1 MSAWEDIIN
10 GFDFRPLLEILMRAI
25 PALICVTL
33 HEISHG
39 LVAYRLGDPTAK
51 NAGRLTLNPIKH
63 IDIFGFLMLVVAHV
77 GWAKPVPINPNY
89 FKHPKRGMAV
99 TALAGPLSNFLI
111 TAVFIMLFGFFY
123 PLVYRQSVS
132 RFALDCFDLLN
143 WTAYLSLGLALFN
156 LLPIPPLDGSKVL
169 FALIP
174 DQAYWTLMRYE
185 KYGMILLIAL
195 AYFGVTGEFLG
206 KAIDFVFDWFLRLG
220 NWALDLGYS
229 VFIA

>member
-132 RFALDCFDLLN
+132 RFGLDCFDLLY

-156 LLPIPPLDGSKVL
+156 LLPIPRP
-169 FALIP
+169 
-174 DQAYWTLMRYE
+174 
-185 KYGMILLIAL
+185 
-195 AYFGVTGEFLG
+195 TG
-206 KAIDFVFDWFLRLG
+206 R
-220 NWALDLGYS
+220 
-229 VFIA
+229 